1 MAQHQMLMLLLV
13 MCHGWMDGGPVS
25 TLGYKIAANN
35 FEYVPLEARSR
46 AILVGVLGMIRGI
59 IEVSRSRV

>member
-1 MAQHQMLMLLLV
+1 MAQHQMLMLLRV

-25 TLGYKIAANN
+25 KLGHKIAANN

-46 AILVGVLGMIRGI
+46 VILVGGGLGMIRGI
-59 IEVSRSRV
+59 IEGRQS